1 MSKSPVM
8 RAKIDQFV
16 NHIKKKETRKQI
28 APIASAVG
36 LALMVAAVVL
46 FILSIVGWFVP
57 GIDGGNLFN
66 AIKLAG
72 LGIFA
77 ALVGRQWSALKL
89 DDIGRKEEQDSIKLL
104 EGPVDEVLDLEQDQT
119 ALDLKDQE
127 VLEAE
132 MPEGEDAK

>member
-57 GIDGGNLFN
+57 GMDGGNMYSAL
-66 AIKLAG
+66 KLAG

-77 ALVGRQWSALKL
+77 ALVGRQWSTLKL
-89 DDIGRKEEQDSIKLL
+89 DAEKKMTEEEVVKYL
-104 EGPVDEVLDLEQDQT
+104 EGPEEDLLELDSIEDDLDLNE
-119 ALDLKDQE
+119 KE
-127 VLEAE
+127 ILEAE
-132 MPEGEDAK
+132 SPEIKDVK

>member
-57 GIDGGNLFN
+57 GIDGGNMF
-66 AIKLAG
+66 
-72 LGIFA
+72 
-77 ALVGRQWSALKL
+77 
-89 DDIGRKEEQDSIKLL
+89 
-104 EGPVDEVLDLEQDQT
+104 T
-119 ALDLKDQE
+119 AQ
-127 VLEAE
+127 
-132 MPEGEDAK
+132 